1 MVLGSDLT
9 QLPILKER
17 KQPAL
22 TGLRT
27 NRKLSTNG
35 RLGVWEVSSG
45 DASILRAM
53 LAGKKGQLA
62 ETAPQS

>member
-1 MVLGSDLT
+1 MVLGSNLT
-9 QLPILKER
+9 QLPILKET

-22 TGLRT
+22 TSLKTTGSCPET
-27 NRKLSTNG
+27 G
-35 RLGVWEVSSG
+35 FWEVSSG